1 MPPALVRVRE
11 MAAKRRG
18 PARTTEAKVTLAAM
32 YLRVVEKEYGQDTE
46 YDPEAYRPQ
55 TRAECENA
63 VRPCPFV
70 SCPHH
75 LYLDVNPVS
84 GAIKFNF
91 PHLEVWELPHTCALD
106 VADQGGV
113 TLEAVGAI
121 FNLTR
126 ERIRQ
131 VEVGGLVKIRTQH
144 RHLLKA

>member
-18 PARTTEAKVTLAAM
+18 PERSTEAKVTLATP
-32 YLRVVEKEYGQDTE
+32 YLRVVEKEYAEGTE
-46 YDPEAYRPQ
+46 YNPVDYRPQ
-55 TRAECENA
+55 TRGECESA

-70 SCPHH
+70 SCQFH
-75 LYLDVNPVS
+75 LYLDVNEET

-91 PHLEVWELPHTCALD
+91 PHLEVWDMPHTCALD

-131 VEVGGLVKIRTQH
+131 VEVNGLVKIRVHH
-144 RHLLKA
+144 RHLNKA

>member
-11 MAAKRRG
+11 LVAKRRG
-18 PARTTEAKVTLAAM
+18 PERSTEAKVTLSST
-32 YLRVVEKEYGQDTE
+32 YLRRVEKDYAEETFYNPQE
-46 YDPEAYRPQ
+46 YRPQ
-55 TRAECENA
+55 TRGECRTIP
-63 VRPCPFV
+63 RPCPYT
-70 SCPHH
+70 SCLHH
-75 LYLDVNPVS
+75 LYLDVNEET

-91 PHLEVWELPHTCALD
+91 PHLEVWEMSETCSLD
-106 VADQGGV
+106 VADHGGV

-131 VEVGGLVKIRTQH
+131 VEVGGLVKIRTNH